1 MSTLKHWLWLA
12 TRGQMP
18 GLYASRLLETF
29 GSPEAAYF
37 SGDDDGPEHLPEH
50 WKAALRDKSM
60 DRVEKVLADCDRLGL
75 QILTIQDTT
84 YPDRLRQLPD
94 APCVL
99 YVKGCL
105 PQMDEEAAVGMVG
118 ARRATPYGMM
128 TAGRLALDLA
138 RQGAVIVSG
147 SARGIDAAALN
158 GALKGGGRV
167 VSVLGNGIDVIYPR
181 EHESLYDD
189 VAAEGALVTEYP
201 PGTPPNGSHFPVRNR
216 IIAGLSLGIVV
227 VEGNEKSGSLITARW
242 ALEQNRDVFAVPGN
256 LDAVM
261 SRGPNSLIRRG
272 EAKLIQDAWDILE
285 DYAYLYPAKIHPR
298 TPLSQKTE
306 RARLGTP
313 PHSPP
318 SPAEEPAGEP
328 EDRVVVD
335 LAQQPEALTDDEV
348 ALLRGLQGRLL
359 TADDLVEASG
369 LPARRVLSALTMLQ
383 VRQLVKEEPGKRF
396 CTPVLLKE

>member
-1 MSTLKHWLWLA
+1 MSTLKHWLWLT

-18 GLYASRLLETF
+18 GLYASRLLEKF

-37 SGDDDGPEHLPEH
+37 SGDTAGLEDLPGSV
-50 WKAALRDKSM
+50 KAALRDKSM
-60 DRVEKVLADCDRLGL
+60 DQAEKILADCHRLGL
-75 QILTIQDTT
+75 QILTLQDTA

-99 YVKGCL
+99 YVKGRL
-105 PQMDEEAAVGMVG
+105 PQMDEEAAVGIVG
-118 ARRATPYGMM
+118 ARRATPYGVM

-138 RQGAVIVSG
+138 RQGTVVVSG
-147 SARGIDAAALN
+147 SARGIDAAALK

-181 EHESLYDD
+181 ENEALYAD
-189 VAAEGALVTEYP
+189 VAAVGALVTEYP

-216 IIAGLSLGIVV
+216 IIAGLSLGILV
-227 VEGNEKSGSLITARW
+227 VEGDEKSGSLITARW

-261 SRGPNSLIRRG
+261 SRGPNCLIRRG

-285 DYAYLYPAKIHPR
+285 EYAFLYPTKIRPR
-298 TPLSQKTE
+298 TPLSQEAE

-313 PHSPP
+313 PQSPP
-318 SPAEEPAGEP
+318 LPVREPDKEP

-335 LAQQPEALTDDEV
+335 LTKQPEALTDDEA
-348 ALLRGLQGRLL
+348 ALLRALQGTLL
-359 TADDLVEASG
+359 TADDLVEAAG

-383 VRQLVKEEPGKRF
+383 VRQLVTEEPGKRF